1 MKHILGIAI
10 VALIMASCNQKH
22 CWNCRIDYKNSVQF
36 GTNGQAG
43 TGVKTLGVC
52 DKTKKEIDQYEAD
65 NSIDDPANNLKK
77 IEDDFLHT
85 QFWALVNRKGEVK
98 KVYDG

>member
-10 VALIMASCNQKH
+10 LALIMASCNQKH
-22 CWNCRIDYKNSVQF
+22 SWNCRIDYKNSVQF

-65 NSIDDPANNLKK
+65 NSIDDPANNSSVTY
-77 IEDDFLHT
+77 DC
-85 QFWALVNRKGEVK
+85 VK
-98 KVYDG
+98 DYYR